1 MFGCQGDMVTDPQ
14 IPQESQTPSFLSMNQ
29 ECDAARPLCGSGEDE
44 SWMRN
49 NHSCLRARVNSTS
62 LFRVPLGLRCEAAKR
77 IGGFLEK
84 FETLNSRLAEI
95 CSKFL
100 MPSSSYIVT

>member
-84 FETLNSRLAEI
+84 FEPKKE
-95 CSKFL
+95 KFE
-100 MPSSSYIVT
+100 PKKH